1 MPPRLPDSEKF
12 MGDRDLKRWYLN
24 MKEGSIQTAEPR
36 LRRLKKFSSD
46 TGISPK
52 QLLKL
57 TKKKRDDVI
66 EDYVRSKSG
75 MAGTYVNGIVGSLR
89 SWLQFNYLDLGRKIK
104 IKDAYNPKLEERV
117 PTQIE
122 LREAFQRSGLKSRA
136 SQALLAHSGLR
147 PEILANFEGNDG
159 LRLSDLP
166 EVEISKDSVEFSV
179 IPTMIVVRRT
189 LSKAGHKF
197 LTFLG
202 PEGCEYL
209 KTYFNSLVG
218 KGVKLTPQVPLISKA
233 RGTDDP
239 TFYQEKSITEDIRRD
254 WRPRFAWRP
263 YVLRAY
269 FDTQTLLAE
278 SQGKIARDYRVFFM
292 GHKGDTEAR
301 YTTNKGRLP
310 KDLIE
315 DMREAYSRC
324 LPYLQTEKTEK
335 TTKEDIQRAFREQ
348 LLIVAGYTTAEVDR
362 IDIDSIADEEFQTMI
377 RKKLL
382 GTMVNNGMK
391 QRVIRISEVELSL
404 GHGWEFVATLP
415 DEKAIIRIPE

>member
-12 MGDRDLKRWYLN
+12 IGDSDLKRWYLN

-52 QLLKL
+52 QLLKM

-66 EDYVRSKSG
+66 EDYIRSRSG

-104 IKDAYNPKLEERV
+104 IKDAYAPKLEERV
-117 PTQIE
+117 PTQVE

-136 SQALLAHSGLR
+136 SQALMAHAGVR

-159 LRLSDLP
+159 LLLSDLP
-166 EVEISKDSVEFSV
+166 EAEITKDSIEFSA
-179 IPTMIVVRRT
+179 IPTMIVVRRS

-202 PEGCEYL
+202 SEGCEYI
-209 KTYFNSLVG
+209 KTYFNALAG
-218 KGVKLTPQVPLISKA
+218 KGVRLTPQMPLISKVH
-233 RGTDDP
+233 GNDDP

-254 WRPRFAWRP
+254 WRPRFSWRP
-263 YVLRAY
+263 YILRAY
-269 FDTQTLLAE
+269 FATQTLLAE
-278 SQGKIARDYRVFFM
+278 SHGKIPRDYRVFFM

-315 DMREAYSRC
+315 DMRSAYSRC
-324 LPYLQTEKTEK
+324 LPYLQTEKNERS
-335 TTKEDIQRAFREQ
+335 TKEDIQKAFREQ
-348 LLIVAGYTTAEVDR
+348 LLIVAGYTAAEVEG

-377 RKKLL
+377 RKRLL
-382 GTMVNNGMK
+382 GTMINNGVK
-391 QRVIRISEVELSL
+391 QRVVRIKEVEVSL
-404 GHGWEFVATLP
+404 GQGWEFVATLP
-415 DEKAIIRIPE
+415 DDKAIVRIPE